1 MTAESAHNDAEDY
14 GHPTHECD
22 LIMKGG
28 ITSGVV
34 FPRAITRLATKY
46 RFFNIGGTSAGA
58 IAAVMAAAAE
68 FRRQSSAGSVEKRQL
83 GFQEIREMP
92 NDLKNLGRLFQPSRK
107 LRAVFAVLLNVAS
120 AKGGTTSS
128 VVLASFRAF
137 WLPVLVGL
145 APGAIVALLFAGR
158 SDVSGVLLGMLLAL
172 LGAIALPMLLV
183 YRVFKVHLPA
193 HDFGFCSGLTQP
205 GVSDAAFTDWMHER
219 IQAIS
224 GKPLDQP
231 LTIGELEDLKIHL
244 VSVTTDLSSR
254 RPYQLPIKARTHY
267 FSRSEFAALF
277 PRPIVA
283 QMATPQRKLQHK
295 AANGKEDLYRMPD
308 WRDWPVLLVARMS
321 LSFPLLIQAVPLY
334 RNDFSL
340 AQNGAKRPDI
350 CLRCLFSDGGIS
362 SNFPIHFFDSLLPG
376 RPTFGISLGSF
387 DPRRKPIGERVI
399 LPKGSREGKDTPIHP
414 VSGIADFAMSIVNTA
429 KDWQDTLQSQLHGY
443 SERIVEIR
451 LDDSKEG
458 GLNLT
463 MDDATIGQLVEYG
476 REAGA
481 ELCTEFSFAEHRWRR
496 AVTAMPTVARSLAKL
511 AENFAK
517 PTGPGLP
524 DYPQILSDY
533 EPEGLKSFAGSKT
546 KRRELADF
554 IEKLAAHGQML
565 KTKPLPAASR
575 ELTDLRVTASIDT
588 NDSTL

>member
-1 MTAESAHNDAEDY
+1 MATENANSDDEDY

-34 FPRAITRLATKY
+34 FPRAITKLATKY

-68 FRRQSSAGSVEKRQL
+68 FRRQSSTASDEERQL
-83 GFQEIREMP
+83 GFRQIREMP

-107 LRAVFAVLLNVAS
+107 LRAVFNVLLSVAS
-120 AKGGTTSS
+120 AKGGTISS
-128 VVLASFRAF
+128 VLFAVFREF
-137 WLPVLVGL
+137 WLPVLGGL
-145 APGAIVALLFAGR
+145 VPGAVVALLFAWQ
-158 SDVSGVLLGMLLAL
+158 SDVAGVLLGVLLAL
-172 LGAIALPMLLV
+172 LGAILVPLLLV
-183 YRVFKVHLPA
+183 YRVFKVHLPE

-267 FSRSEFAALF
+267 FSRSEFATLF
-277 PRPIVA
+277 PKPIVSH
-283 QMATPQRKLQHK
+283 MATEQRKMQHQ

-334 RNDFSL
+334 RNDYSL
-340 AQNGAKRPDI
+340 AQDGAKRPEI
-350 CLRCLFSDGGIS
+350 CLRCLFSDGGLS

-376 RPTFGISLGSF
+376 KPTFGISLGSF
-387 DPRRKPIGERVI
+387 DPRRKPLGERVV
-399 LPKGSREGKDTPIHP
+399 LPKTSREGKDTPIHP
-414 VSGIADFAMSIVNTA
+414 VDGIAEFAMSIVNTA

-458 GLNLT
+458 GLNLS
-463 MDDATIGQLVEYG
+463 MNDETIGQLADYG
-476 REAGA
+476 RKAGT
-481 ELCTEFSFAEHRWRR
+481 ELCEFSFAEHRWRR
-496 AVTAMPTVARSLAKL
+496 AVTAMPAVASSLAKL
-511 AENFAK
+511 ADNYGK

-524 DYPQILSDY
+524 DYPEIISDY
-533 EPEGLKSFAGSKT
+533 EPEGLKSFADSKN
-546 KRRELADF
+546 KRRALAEF
-554 IEKLAAHGQML
+554 IEKLAALGKML
-565 KTKPLPAASR
+565 KDDPLPRASR
-575 ELTDLRVTASIDT
+575 ELADLRVTASIDT
-588 NDSTL
+588 NDRTI